1 MLSARHLKSALAV
14 GVIATLLF
22 GGCGLKG
29 PLYRSDGSAQ
39 PGDQPNSSPAK
50 RKKNP
55 FSRIPAPQAQK
66 QDQKQKQDGATPP
79 PQPSDPSTDAPTDAP
94 PAVDPD
100 RPATP
105 TPIPTP

>member
-29 PLYRSDGSAQ
+29 PLYRSDGSAES
-39 PGDQPNSSPAK
+39 GDQSNSSPVK

-66 QDQKQKQDGATPP
+66 QKQDSATPAP
-79 PQPSDPSTDAPTDAP
+79 SEPSSDAPSDDAP
-94 PAVDPD
+94 PAVAPD

-105 TPIPTP
+105 TPTPTP

>member
-1 MLSARHLKSALAV
+1 MLSARHLRSALAV

-29 PLYRSDGSAQ
+29 PLYRSDGSGESA
-39 PGDQPNSSPAK
+39 DQPNSSPEK

-55 FSRIPAPQAQK
+55 FSHIPAPQAQK
-66 QDQKQKQDGATPP
+66 QKKQDSATPP
-79 PQPSDPSTDAPTDAP
+79 PQPSDPSTGAPTDAP

-105 TPIPTP
+105 TSIPTPPTP